1 MKKPSRKR
9 SSMKGGVVLVDPAMT
24 ERNAFSIFITL
35 CTHVRILTDT
45 SRSSLTLHF
54 WGCPPAQSPYRH
66 TRVSHAFR
74 PTSPERRVTQC
85 LVKLLLLHPT
95 QQQIIPRPFVMSN
108 HASDRNDFLLETA
121 NSIAAEVNVQYRI
134 YNQSLFPIEGVEPAQ
149 CYFSPICPAII
160 NYADNIDMQ
169 GLGWFGGMIMNKL
182 QERVP
187 VPRPGED
194 PAISARRND
203 RQILTDFFTVA
214 QGLMPTGGGLGI
226 VTMELMSN
234 CTTMHV
240 YLEQPDRTA
249 EQREFMRDLA
259 HIQLLRLGA
268 MGIIH
273 TDCHLHN
280 VMVNTTVRY
289 LPEPYP
295 LGNVFLID
303 FGAVRMIQ
311 PTWNVTAVMTHY
323 PCHTDAG
330 FQARAVVLMQAMQA
344 HNRALLDQARQQIV
358 PDIATVD
365 EFIESTRR
373 GIIARLRNV
382 APHMVGGDRA
392 SLNATKK
399 ISLDKFIDMIM
410 NDMNPPV
417 KIDLSDLSLSDL
429 SRRPQSPKKSP
440 LNKSRRPQSPKKS
453 PLNKSRRP
461 QSPKKS
467 PLNKSRRLQSPTSSH
482 SRAR

>member
-1 MKKPSRKR
+1 
-9 SSMKGGVVLVDPAMT
+9 
-24 ERNAFSIFITL
+24 
-35 CTHVRILTDT
+35 
-45 SRSSLTLHF
+45 
-54 WGCPPAQSPYRH
+54 
-66 TRVSHAFR
+66 
-74 PTSPERRVTQC
+74 
-85 LVKLLLLHPT
+85 
-95 QQQIIPRPFVMSN
+95 MSN

-121 NSIAAEVNVQYRI
+121 NSIAAEVNLQYRI
-134 YNQSLFPIEGVEPAQ
+134 YNQSLFPIENVEPAQ
-149 CYFSPICPAII
+149 CYFSPVCPAII
-160 NYADNIDMQ
+160 NYADNIDMP

-214 QGLMPTGGGLGI
+214 QGLMPTGGLGI
-226 VTMELMSN
+226 VTMELMSD

-240 YLEQPDRTA
+240 YLEDPGITVP
-249 EQREFMRDLA
+249 QREFMRDLA

-273 TDCHLHN
+273 ADCHLHN

-295 LGNVFLID
+295 LGNVFFID

-311 PTWNVTAVMTHY
+311 PTWNVATVMPHY
-323 PCHTDAG
+323 PCHIDAG
-330 FQARAVVLMQAMQA
+330 FQARVVVLMRDMHA
-344 HNRALLDQARQQIV
+344 HNRALLDQARRQIV
-358 PDIATVD
+358 PHIETVD
-365 EFIESTRR
+365 EFIASTRHE
-373 GIIARLRNV
+373 IIARLRNV
-382 APHMVGGDRA
+382 APRIVGGGSRA

-417 KIDLSDLSLSDL
+417 KIDLSDLS
-429 SRRPQSPKKSP
+429 RRLQSPKKSP

-482 SRAR
+482 SSAR

>member
-1 MKKPSRKR
+1 M
-9 SSMKGGVVLVDPAMT
+9 
-24 ERNAFSIFITL
+24 IT
-35 CTHVRILTDT
+35 
-45 SRSSLTLHF
+45 
-54 WGCPPAQSPYRH
+54 
-66 TRVSHAFR
+66 
-74 PTSPERRVTQC
+74 
-85 LVKLLLLHPT
+85 
-95 QQQIIPRPFVMSN
+95 
-108 HASDRNDFLLETA
+108 
-121 NSIAAEVNVQYRI
+121 
-134 YNQSLFPIEGVEPAQ
+134 
-149 CYFSPICPAII
+149 
-160 NYADNIDMQ
+160 
-169 GLGWFGGMIMNKL
+169 
-182 QERVP
+182 
-187 VPRPGED
+187 
-194 PAISARRND
+194 
-203 RQILTDFFTVA
+203 
-214 QGLMPTGGGLGI
+214 
-226 VTMELMSN
+226 
-234 CTTMHV
+234 
-240 YLEQPDRTA
+240 
-249 EQREFMRDLA
+249 
-259 HIQLLRLGA
+259 
-268 MGIIH
+268 
-273 TDCHLHN
+273 
-280 VMVNTTVRY
+280 
-289 LPEPYP
+289 
-295 LGNVFLID
+295 
-303 FGAVRMIQ
+303 
-311 PTWNVTAVMTHY
+311 PTWNVATVMPYY

-330 FQARAVVLMQAMQA
+330 FPDRAVVLMQAMQA

-429 SRRPQSPKKSP
+429 SDLSRRPQSPKKSP